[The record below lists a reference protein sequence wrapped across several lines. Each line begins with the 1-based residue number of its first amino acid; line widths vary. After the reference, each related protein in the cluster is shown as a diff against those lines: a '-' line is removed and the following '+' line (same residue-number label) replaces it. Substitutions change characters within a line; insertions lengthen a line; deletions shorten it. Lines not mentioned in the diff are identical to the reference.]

1 MLRFATS
8 SVLVFGA
15 ALACLSCAGQ
25 SKPTTQPHTQAAETC
40 SSVTQPSVAANT
52 AEQLNRA
59 SNIVEYESTWRT
71 GNPSAV
77 VGTIDRARVASLI
90 RAKTR
95 EVSDCY
101 TALMNKVENGR
112 GRVVVRFVIDASGNV
127 PNVNVSSNDFDDAEV
142 GCCLAKRVAQW
153 SFPAPEAGDFVVVE
167 YPFTVRISHSSHS
180 ES

>member
-8 SVLVFGA
+8 NVLVFGA
-15 ALACLSCAGQ
+15 AIACCSCAGQ
-25 SKPTTQPHTQAAETC
+25 SKPTTDARTRAVETC
-40 SSVTQPSVAANT
+40 SSVTQPGVAATT
-52 AEQLNRA
+52 AEQLSRA
-59 SNIVEYESTWRT
+59 SNIIEYESVWKSS
-71 GNPSAV
+71 NPSSV
-77 VGTIDRARVASLI
+77 TGTIDRARVASFI

-101 TALMNKVENGR
+101 AALMNKVDNGR
-112 GRVVVRFVIDASGNV
+112 GRVVVRFVVDASGNV

-153 SFPAPEAGDFVVVE
+153 SFPQPEAGDFVVVE